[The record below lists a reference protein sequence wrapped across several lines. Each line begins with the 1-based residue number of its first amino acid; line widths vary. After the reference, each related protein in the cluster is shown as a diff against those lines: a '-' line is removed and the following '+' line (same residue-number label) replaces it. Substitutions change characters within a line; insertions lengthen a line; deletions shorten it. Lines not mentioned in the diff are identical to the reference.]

1 MKSFI
6 LYLMLVLLSS
16 SLLVAQSDLNN
27 VLKGGELLLS
37 GISILKSKKGTNP
50 TSNVV
55 TSVCVKNKM
64 DSKIIYR
71 LTGKSEQGTDITK
84 ELIIQND
91 SKECYIDLPKG
102 VYSYEVELPNKE
114 IYRKGEYNFD
124 AEVVITIKKE

>member
-1 MKSFI
+1 MKTFI
-6 LYLMLVLLSS
+6 IYLMLVLLSS

-50 TSNVV
+50 TSSVV
-55 TSVCVKNKM
+55 TSVCIKNKM

-71 LTGKSEQGTDITK
+71 LTGKSEKGTDISK

-102 VYSYEVELPNKE
+102 VYSYEIELPNKE

>member
-1 MKSFI
+1 
-6 LYLMLVLLSS
+6 MLVLLSS

-50 TSNVV
+50 TSSVV
-55 TSVCVKNKM
+55 TSVCIKNKM

-71 LTGKSEQGTDITK
+71 LTGKSEKGTDISK

-102 VYSYEVELPNKE
+102 VYSYEIELPNKE